1 MNFTRTRF
9 IFILYL
15 IPLCT
20 SIINNYTNQDIL
32 DYFGDINYSYN
43 YNNMTNN
50 SQLERFII

>member
-1 MNFTRTRF
+1 MDFLSSRF
-9 IFILYL
+9 IFILYF

-20 SIINNYTNQDIL
+20 GIINNYTNQDIL

>member
-1 MNFTRTRF
+1 MDFTSSRF
-9 IFILYL
+9 IFILYF

-20 SIINNYTNQDIL
+20 GIINNYTNQDIL